1 LRRPLWKAVA
11 GAMPPFIG
19 KVAIDATSRWMLDPE
34 ASAVLA
40 IAEAAAPAKPE
51 AHRMFDCFVHDSLAG
66 FDLNSCEL
74 TGYWRYR
81 KGFLG
86 SNLRRIVQNDV
97 PGTENKIA

>member
-1 LRRPLWKAVA
+1 
-11 GAMPPFIG
+11 MPTYVG
-19 KVAIDATSRWMLDPE
+19 KVAVDAASRWMLDPE

-40 IAEAAAPAKPE
+40 IAEAAAPSKRE

-86 SNLRRIVQNDV
+86 NNLRRIVQNDDAQ
-97 PGTENKIA
+97 TENKIA